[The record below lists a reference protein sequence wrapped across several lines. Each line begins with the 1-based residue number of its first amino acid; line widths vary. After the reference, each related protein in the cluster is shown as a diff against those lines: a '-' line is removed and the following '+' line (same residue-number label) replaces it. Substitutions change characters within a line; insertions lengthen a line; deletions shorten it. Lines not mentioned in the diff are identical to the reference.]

1 MGIGGEGFVRIEF
14 VRVLDSDTDK
24 DILKE
29 GIILL
34 LGLRTALI
42 YIDKGYRSKLS
53 YIIMFD
59 IKTIFEDLNKYCND
73 RSEIENK
80 VLFEFLEKSII
91 VTNSLRLQPIYS
103 KLMKQLDKQLNER
116 NGKIFANEKK
126 YYTVESIVRS
136 CISLPDDCII
146 NENDDAEKKEKVT
159 KHLRDIICIVVNYI
173 TTNGNTLFREQEDY
187 NQYTMTFSVQ
197 PVYKDSPFPNN
208 DFDESIEIQ
217 HMDNNPEKLTDH
229 IIEFNL
235 RMDYKFI
242 FETEIS
248 KQIKDYIVKFKHII
262 KSLCKEHC
270 NKSEFEN
277 KVIDKVKKANTHLN
291 TQNRELLIRILFN
304 EQYNFEEIFI
314 SVRNEYKY
322 NCNII
327 FNFREEE
334 IIKYTICECEDL
346 DNIN

>member
-1 MGIGGEGFVRIEF
+1 MDYNPTIDLHKSEYFNEVEKGFLLEFIKKSIGILEVRL
-14 VRVLDSDTDK
+14 R
-24 DILKE
+24 LKPIYNE
-29 GIILL
+29 
-34 LGLRTALI
+34 LI
-42 YIDKGYRSKLS
+42 NR
-53 YIIMFD
+53 
-59 IKTIFEDLNKYCND
+59 LNKQI
-73 RSEIENK
+73 IERDGH
-80 VLFEFLEKSII
+80 LFAIEK
-91 VTNSLRLQPIYS
+91 
-103 KLMKQLDKQLNER
+103 M
-116 NGKIFANEKK
+116 
-126 YYTVESIVRS
+126 YYNLESIVRS

-146 NENDDAEKKEKVT
+146 NENDDAEKKERAT

-173 TTNGNTLFREQEDY
+173 TTNGNILFREQEDY
-187 NQYTMTFSVQ
+187 TQYTMTFSVQ
-197 PVYKDSPFPNN
+197 PVYKDSLFPNN
-208 DFDESIEIQ
+208 DFDKSIEIQ

-291 TQNRELLIRILFN
+291 TQNRELLIRIWILFN